1 MYKRQLLSSF
11 NSYSLSLYIQNSPF
25 FIIFYFPFTSLKC
38 LPSNIA
44 YVSSLLPIPFLRHCH
59 PRNKPGCCVA
69 DFHRFFCQLSSA
81 GDYATDGSDL
91 RYNGW
96 SGPGLHPLLQCF
108 VPFCDLIRYTDRLP
122 FGWFRLS
129 FPWNCSSGLLHQL
142 VFGVVTVGCHQ
153 FPCCL
158 VLVLSAS
165 VSKNI
170 ITNVIL

>member
-1 MYKRQLLSSF
+1 MLLILLCLLLLSHF
-11 NSYSLSLYIQNSPF
+11 LPLPF
-25 FIIFYFPFTSLKC
+25 
-38 LPSNIA
+38 
-44 YVSSLLPIPFLRHCH
+44 RQHCH

-108 VPFCDLIRYTDRLP
+108 VPFCDLIRCTDRLP

-129 FPWNCSSGLLHQL
+129 FPWNCSSSLLHQTRML
-142 VFGVVTVGCHQ
+142 LRLLPRLLRITD
-153 FPCCL
+153 FPCGHRHSL
-158 VLVLSAS
+158 
-165 VSKNI
+165 
-170 ITNVIL
+170 